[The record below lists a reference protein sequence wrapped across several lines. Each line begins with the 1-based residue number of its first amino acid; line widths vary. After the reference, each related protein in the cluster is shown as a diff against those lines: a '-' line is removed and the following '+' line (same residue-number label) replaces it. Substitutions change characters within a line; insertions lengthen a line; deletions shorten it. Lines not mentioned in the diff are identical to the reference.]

1 MTEEI
6 DNILDYLQRA
16 GLNTISTD
24 SPAWKLIH
32 NPKCQ
37 KNVKNPLTRQKLDN
51 SIGFDEKKL
60 DISIGFGNGQKLS
73 VGDLVS
79 HVTVP
84 TLGYGLV
91 VAESKN
97 HKDYWIVKWC
107 DPRYYDVG
115 QLGIQAKYL
124 AKVN

>member
-1 MTEEI
+1 MIEEL
-6 DNILDYLQRA
+6 DNILDYMQKT

-24 SPAWKLIH
+24 SPAWRLLH
-32 NPKCQ
+32 NVKCQ
-37 KNVKNPLTRQKLDN
+37 ENVKNPLTRQKLD
-51 SIGFDEKKL
+51 
-60 DISIGFGNGQKLS
+60 ISIGFVNGQKLS

-91 VAESKN
+91 VAESEN

-107 DPRYYDVG
+107 DPRYHDVG

>member
-1 MTEEI
+1 MIEEI
-6 DNILDYLQRA
+6 DNILDYLQKA

-24 SPAWKLIH
+24 SPAWKLLH
-32 NPKCQ
+32 NVRE
-37 KNVKNPLTRQKLDN
+37 NKLDI
-51 SIGFDEKKL
+51 SMSSQSKKKL
-60 DISIGFGNGQKLS
+60 DISIEPKNGQKLS

-91 VAESKN
+91 VAESDK
-97 HKDYWIVKWC
+97 HPDYWIVKWC
-107 DPRYYDVG
+107 DPRYHDVG

>member
-1 MTEEI
+1 MIEEI
-6 DNILDYLQRA
+6 NNILDYMQRA

-24 SPAWKLIH
+24 SPAWKLLH
-32 NPKCQ
+32 NVKCQ
-37 KNVKNPLTRQKLDN
+37 KNVKDLLTCQKIDN
-51 SIGFDEKKL
+51 SIGFEEKKL
-60 DISIGFGNGQKLS
+60 DISIGFVNGQKLS

-91 VAESKN
+91 VCESKD
-97 HKDYWIVKWC
+97 HKGYWIVKWC
-107 DPRYYDVG
+107 DPRYHDVG

>member
-6 DNILDYLQRA
+6 DNILDYMQRA
-16 GLNTISTD
+16 ELNTISTD
-24 SPAWKLIH
+24 SPAWKLLHCIK
-32 NPKCQ
+32 PKTMNGVVDMATQ
-37 KNVKNPLTRQKLDN
+37 GTN
-51 SIGFDEKKL
+51 SIQLE
-60 DISIGFGNGQKLS
+60 NGQKLS

-91 VAESKN
+91 VAESEN

-107 DPRYYDVG
+107 DPRYHDVG

>member
-1 MTEEI
+1 MIEEI
-6 DNILDYLQRA
+6 DSILDYMQRA
-16 GLNTISTD
+16 GLNTINTN
-24 SPAWKLIH
+24 SPAWKLLH
-32 NPKCQ
+32 CARTKTMNGAVDMATQ
-37 KNVKNPLTRQKLDN
+37 GTN
-51 SIGFDEKKL
+51 SIQLE
-60 DISIGFGNGQKLS
+60 NGQKLS

-91 VAESKN
+91 VAESEN

-107 DPRYYDVG
+107 DPRYHDVG

>member
-1 MTEEI
+1 MIEEI
-6 DNILDYLQRA
+6 DNILDYMQRA

-24 SPAWKLIH
+24 SPAWKLLH
-32 NPKCQ
+32 NIRENKIDISMSSQ
-37 KNVKNPLTRQKLDN
+37 T
-51 SIGFDEKKL
+51 EKKL
-60 DISIGFGNGQKLS
+60 DISIQFENGQKLS

-91 VAESKN
+91 VAESEN
-97 HKDYWIVKWC
+97 HPDYWIVKWC
-107 DPRYYDVG
+107 DPRYHDVG
-115 QLGIQAKYL
+115 QLGIQAMYL

>member
-1 MTEEI
+1 MIEEI
-6 DNILDYLQRA
+6 DNILDYMQRS

-24 SPAWKLIH
+24 SPAWKLLH
-32 NPKCQ
+32 NVRENKIDISMSSQP
-37 KNVKNPLTRQKLDN
+37 
-51 SIGFDEKKL
+51 EKKL
-60 DISIGFGNGQKLS
+60 DISIEFKNGQKLS

-91 VAESKN
+91 VAESEN

-107 DPRYYDVG
+107 DPRYHDVG

>member
-1 MTEEI
+1 MIKEI
-6 DNILDYLQRA
+6 DDILDYLQQA
-16 GLNTISTD
+16 GLNTINTD
-24 SPAWKLIH
+24 SPAWKLLH
-32 NPKCQ
+32 
-37 KNVKNPLTRQKLDN
+37 NVKKKSIDTSKVDN
-51 SIGFDEKKL
+51 SMGFDGKKV
-60 DISIGFGNGQKLS
+60 DNSMGFGNGQKLS

-91 VAESKN
+91 VAESDK
-97 HKDYWIVKWC
+97 HPDYWIVKWC
-107 DPRYYDVG
+107 DPRYHDVG

>member
-1 MTEEI
+1 MIEEI
-6 DNILDYLQRA
+6 DNILDYMQRA

-24 SPAWKLIH
+24 SPAWKLLH
-32 NPKCQ
+32 NIRENKIDISMSSQ
-37 KNVKNPLTRQKLDN
+37 T
-51 SIGFDEKKL
+51 EKKL
-60 DISIGFGNGQKLS
+60 DISIQFENGQKLS

-79 HVTVP
+79 HITVP
-84 TLGYGLV
+84 SLGYGLV
-91 VAESKN
+91 VAESEN

-107 DPRYYDVG
+107 DPRYHDVG

>member
-1 MTEEI
+1 MLEEI
-6 DNILDYLQRA
+6 DNILDYMQRA
-16 GLNTISTD
+16 GLNTIAPD
-24 SPAWKLIH
+24 SPAWNLIHKSNQPTVTNKLDKTMNGEQKKLIDKTIPH
-32 NPKCQ
+32 K
-37 KNVKNPLTRQKLDN
+37 
-51 SIGFDEKKL
+51 
-60 DISIGFGNGQKLS
+60 NGQKLS

-91 VAESKN
+91 VAESKD

-107 DPRYYDVG
+107 DSRFHDVG
-115 QLGIQAKYL
+115 QLGIQAMYL

>member
-1 MTEEI
+1 MIEEI
-6 DNILDYLQRA
+6 DNILDYMRKA

-24 SPAWKLIH
+24 SPAWKLLH
-32 NPKCQ
+32 K
-37 KNVKNPLTRQKLDN
+37 VKDENKIDN
-51 SIGFDEKKL
+51 SIQSTSKKKL
-60 DISIGFGNGQKLS
+60 DISIQFENGQKLS

-91 VAESKN
+91 VAESEN

-107 DPRYYDVG
+107 DPRYHDVG

>member
-6 DNILDYLQRA
+6 DNILDYLQRT

-24 SPAWKLIH
+24 SPAWKLLH
-32 NPKCQ
+32 NAKCQ
-37 KNVKNPLTRQKLDN
+37 KNVKNLLTCQKIDISIGFEEKKLDN
-51 SIGFDEKKL
+51 SIGFV
-60 DISIGFGNGQKLS
+60 NGQKLS

-91 VAESKN
+91 VAESEN

-107 DPRYYDVG
+107 DPRYHDVG

>member
-1 MTEEI
+1 MIEEI
-6 DNILDYLQRA
+6 DNILNYMQKA

-24 SPAWKLIH
+24 SLVWKLLH
-32 NPKCQ
+32 NVKCQ
-37 KNVKNPLTRQKLDN
+37 KNVKNLLTCQKIDN
-51 SIGFDEKKL
+51 SIGFDQKKL
-60 DISIGFGNGQKLS
+60 DNSMGFVNGQKLS
-73 VGDLVS
+73 IGDLVS

-91 VAESKN
+91 VAESRN
-97 HKDYWIVKWC
+97 HPNYWIVKWC
-107 DPRYYDVG
+107 DPRYHDVG

>member
-1 MTEEI
+1 MV
-6 DNILDYLQRA
+6 
-16 GLNTISTD
+16 NTLPDLLVGGGGSFYKIF
-24 SPAWKLIH
+24 
-32 NPKCQ
+32 Q
-37 KNVKNPLTRQKLDN
+37 KNVKNPLTRQKLD
-51 SIGFDEKKL
+51 
-60 DISIGFGNGQKLS
+60 ISRGFGNGQKLS